1 MTPFTQPAEDL
12 SRKAKEYI
20 DLRLDDVKLRTAK
33 GLSITA
39 SKLVAFFLII
49 GVGTSLILA
58 LSFGLILL
66 IGELIGSYAWSAF
79 GVSVLLALGLWILI
93 RRRDHLFKD
102 TFVPLFINLFFN
114 DDDDDEQEEYIPGHQ
129 DAG

>member
-1 MTPFTQPAEDL
+1 MSRFIEPAEDL

-58 LSFGLILL
+58 LSFL

-114 DDDDDEQEEYIPGHQ
+114 DDDDEQEK
-129 DAG
+129 